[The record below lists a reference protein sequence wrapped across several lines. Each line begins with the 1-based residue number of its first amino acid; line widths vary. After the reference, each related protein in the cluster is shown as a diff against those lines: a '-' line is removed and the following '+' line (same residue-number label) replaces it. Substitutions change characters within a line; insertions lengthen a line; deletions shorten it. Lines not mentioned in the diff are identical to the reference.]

1 MNSSINKNEM
11 KKYIV
16 TSNLKRQSTD
26 FVNESMFHIFFAVF
40 GLMLKNSDL
49 SKVQSNKENHTLQI
63 VL

>member
-1 MNSSINKNEM
+1 M